1 MSSFSEPFDVAI
13 VGTGASGTLVAA
25 QFKRIAPHGRLA
37 IIGNDARPGRGIAYG
52 TKFES
57 HLLNVPAGNMSAFPH
72 DMEHFT
78 RWVKFRRPHSSAAS
92 FVKRGLY
99 GDYLAEIFY
108 SVISDLKNTQHIVET
123 VDNLSRE
130 DDIWNVHLSDGT
142 SLQAY
147 KVVLAIGNL
156 LPPADPIDFSS
167 VDLNYRRNPWA
178 SDSITDI
185 HPTAPVLL
193 IGSGLTTIDVA
204 LSLRETGHQGTIHV
218 ISRHGRLYQAHQ
230 YHETSPLFN
239 LPKDFKSPASA
250 LRWIRKKIEISKSL
264 GIDWRS
270 VIDSLRPYTASIWQ
284 SWSLRQQKSFLRH
297 ARNLWDVHRHR
308 MAPKIWNQLGILI
321 EDRILQL
328 HCGYLLTARSD
339 GDDAV
344 ITWKEPDTDQLQ
356 HVTVSRI
363 INCTGPSRD
372 YSKIHS
378 SLITELRTKGWIVPD
393 ELKLGFETDADGRF
407 VNCNSEPVDGLFTIG
422 PTRIPALWESIAI
435 PEIRNQALA
444 LAKIIISETIEA
456 AALPA

>member
-1 MSSFSEPFDVAI
+1 MSRLSEPFDLAI
-13 VGTGASGTLVAA
+13 VGSGASGTLVAA
-25 QFKRIAPHGRLA
+25 QFKRIAPQGRLA
-37 IIGNDARPGRGIAYG
+37 IIGNDARPGRGVAYA

-78 RWVKFRRPHSSAAS
+78 RWVKFRRPHSNAAS

-108 SVISDLKNTQHIVET
+108 SVISDLKNTEHIIET
-123 VDNLSRE
+123 VVDLSRE
-130 DDIWNVHLSDGT
+130 DDIWKVHLSDGT
-142 SLQAY
+142 SLSAY

-156 LPPADPIDFSS
+156 LPPDDPIDFSC
-167 VDLNYRRNPWA
+167 VRRNYRRNPWA

-204 LSLRETGHQGTIHV
+204 LSLREIGHQGTIHI

-230 YHETSPLFN
+230 YHETTPLFN
-239 LPKDFKSPASA
+239 LPEDFKSPARA
-250 LRWIRKKIEISKSL
+250 LRWLHKKVEISKAV

-270 VIDSLRPYTASIWQ
+270 VIDSLRPYTVSIWQ
-284 SWSLRQQKSFLRH
+284 SWTLRQQKSFLRH
-297 ARNLWDVHRHR
+297 ARNLWDIHRHR

-321 EDRILQL
+321 EDRILQP
-328 HCGYLLTARSD
+328 HCGYLLTAIPN
-339 GDDAV
+339 GEDAV
-344 ITWKEPDTDQLQ
+344 ITWKEADTNELQ
-356 HVTVSRI
+356 NVTVSRI

-378 SLITELRTKGWIVPD
+378 PLIAELHAKGWIVPD
-393 ELKLGFETDADGRF
+393 ELRLGFETDTDGRF
-407 VNCNSEPVDGLFTIG
+407 IDSNGEPVHGLFTIG

-456 AALPA
+456 AVPA